1 MQKDYLERVYAGFLG
16 MNVGIR
22 LGAPVEPT
30 IWTYERIKETYGD
43 IRNYVKDYKNFA
55 ADDDVNGPVYF
66 FRALRDCSKNG
77 ELTPEYVAKAWLNYA
92 RDGIGLYWW
101 GGYGVSTEHTAY
113 INLSRGI
120 PAPRSGSMEV
130 NGKTLAEQIGG
141 QIFIDTWG
149 LIWPGQPTK
158 AADYAQ
164 AAASVAHDG
173 ERLLGAR
180 LIAACIALAFCET
193 DINRVVELAL
203 QEIPSDSLYY
213 KVSQAVIAH
222 HKAHPDDWESCLK
235 MLHADWGYDKYG
247 GVCHIIPNAGVCV
260 LSMLYGAGDFN
271 RTVEIATMC
280 GWDTDCNAGNVG
292 TVLGVL
298 TGLDGIAPHYRTPIN
313 DGVVLS
319 GISGYLNILDLPTYS
334 KELAR
339 TGYALAGEEIP
350 ENLNEVDGELHFDF
364 ELPGSTHN
372 FRTSDSFF
380 LTCKQ
385 STQRAAQGTGSLE
398 ILVDRMVRGNRAR
411 IYYKPFYTR
420 ADFSDERYKPV
431 FSPQVYSGQTLEMQ
445 VYFEQWS
452 GWDSIFVSPYYRTMS
467 DQKIHTHGFLKL
479 KPEEWH
485 KVSCVIEDTNGD
497 LIDEVGLVIEGDTP
511 STVKTLGKL
520 YLDEFRVY
528 GKADY
533 SIDMSKQRKELAT
546 VTPFAVNHGAWEI
559 EDGRLGLMCCEESLA
574 YTGNYYTKDVRMQAD
589 IEIANGSSALLLLRA
604 RGAKQSYMAGF
615 QDGQLCI
622 WKQDF
627 GGMEVLAQK
636 PFAVE
641 LGRSYQVVFQAVG
654 DALTLEIDGAAAL
667 QVQDASYTSGMVG
680 LGALTMGR
688 SFFGGLHITEC

>member
-149 LIWPGQPTK
+149 LIWPGQPTR

-164 AAASVAHDG
+164 AAASVSHDG
-173 ERLLGAR
+173 EGLLGAR
-180 LIAACIALAFCET
+180 FIAACIAQAFCEK
-193 DINRVVELAL
+193 DINRVVERAL
-203 QEIPSDSLYY
+203 EEIPADSLYHQ
-213 KVSQAVIAH
+213 VADAVIAH
-222 HKAHPDDWESCLK
+222 HKEHPDDWESCLK
-235 MLHADWGYDKYG
+235 LLHRDWGYDKYG

-260 LSMLYGAGDFN
+260 LALMYGAGDFN

-292 TVLGVL
+292 TILGVL
-298 TGLDGIAPHYRTPIN
+298 TGLDGIAPHYRAPIN

-319 GISGYLNILDLPTYS
+319 GISGYLNILDLPTYA

-350 ENLNEVDGELHFDF
+350 QAIQETDGELHFDF
-364 ELPGSTHN
+364 ELPGSTHG
-372 FRTSDSFF
+372 FRTSDPFF
-380 LTCKQ
+380 LTLKH
-385 STQRAAQGTGSLE
+385 STQQAAQGSGSLE
-398 ILVDRMVRGNRAR
+398 VLVDRMVRGNRAR

-431 FSPQVYSGQTLEMQ
+431 FSPQVYSGQTMEMQ
-445 VYFEQWS
+445 VYFDQWA
-452 GWDSIFVSPYYRTMS
+452 GWDSIFVPPYYRTMS
-467 DQKIHTHGFLKL
+467 DQKLHTHGFLKL
-479 KPEEWH
+479 TPGEWH
-485 KVSCVIEDTNGD
+485 KLSCVIEDTQGD
-497 LIDEVGLVIEGDTP
+497 LIDEVGLVVEGDTP
-511 STVKTLGKL
+511 TTVKTLGKL

-528 GKADY
+528 GKAEY
-533 SIDMSKQRKELAT
+533 SIDMNKQRKELAT

-559 EDGRLGLMCCEESLA
+559 EDGRLGLMCC
-574 YTGNYYTKDVRMQAD
+574 
-589 IEIANGSSALLLLRA
+589 
-604 RGAKQSYMAGF
+604 
-615 QDGQLCI
+615 
-622 WKQDF
+622 
-627 GGMEVLAQK
+627 
-636 PFAVE
+636 
-641 LGRSYQVVFQAVG
+641 
-654 DALTLEIDGAAAL
+654 
-667 QVQDASYTSGMVG
+667 
-680 LGALTMGR
+680 
-688 SFFGGLHITEC
+688 